1 MIINIYIYIYI
12 HTHTY
17 TFIIYKESIY
27 VIQSSFIW
35 KTKCQYFYGRGK
47 KCIKEHKREYTKLDA
62 ELFS

>member
-1 MIINIYIYIYI
+1 MKKKKKYIYIY
-12 HTHTY
+12 
-17 TFIIYKESIY
+17 IY

-47 KCIKEHKREYTKLDA
+47 KCIKEQKRGYTKLDA

>member
-1 MIINIYIYIYI
+1 MYMYENIYIY
-12 HTHTY
+12 
-17 TFIIYKESIY
+17 IY

-47 KCIKEHKREYTKLDA
+47 KCIKEQKRGYTKLDA